1 MDPAILD
8 FTRIA
13 LEDKEVTKELC
24 LFTFGR
30 TVWRS
35 EVEEDFTPLQVYS
48 WGLSSEASEHK
59 PKITTKI
66 SPKITTLLMDC
77 AVLIRRVGLY
87 EIWTEQ
93 DNQMFNSFHNP
104 K

>member
-13 LEDKEVTKELC
+13 LEDNEVTKELC
-24 LFTFGR
+24 LFTFGH

-35 EVEEDFTPLQVYS
+35 VVEEDFTPLQVYS
-48 WGLSSEASEHK
+48 WGLSSESSEHK
-59 PKITTKI
+59 PKITTEI

-77 AVLIRRVGLY
+77 AVLIRRAELY
-87 EIWTEQ
+87 EIWIEQ
-93 DNQMFNSFHNP
+93 DVQMFDSFHKP